1 MSAFEFLFGFYGLLL
16 GLSIA
21 ELAGGFSRLWDR
33 RAMHGIGWM
42 APLLSVIL
50 LADLTSFWTNVWF
63 LRDNIEVRYSTAFGA
78 AVITLLYYFAASQVF
93 PRDGSTS
100 PPDEHVMAHRKAV
113 VTAAI
118 LSNLL
123 ALSGYHL
130 LVGPAAGSVAINLL
144 FNCPLLL
151 LLAAIGWLPG
161 RRAVIAVMLVT
172 LPVTVLYEP
181 LASAIVGLV
190 R

>member
-1 MSAFEFLFGFYGLLL
+1 VSAFEFLFSFYGLLL

-33 RAMHGIGWM
+33 RALHGVGWM
-42 APLLSVIL
+42 APLLGVIV

-63 LRDNIEVRYSTAFGA
+63 LRDSIEVRYSIAFCA

-118 LSNLL
+118 LSNVL
-123 ALSGYHL
+123 ALFGAYVLAGAKAGPLVVTL
-130 LVGPAAGSVAINLL
+130 LMNIPL
-144 FNCPLLL
+144 FV

-161 RRAVIAVMLVT
+161 RRAVIAAMLVT
-172 LPVTVLYEP
+172 LPVTVFYEP
-181 LASAIVGLV
+181 IVFAIAGLF